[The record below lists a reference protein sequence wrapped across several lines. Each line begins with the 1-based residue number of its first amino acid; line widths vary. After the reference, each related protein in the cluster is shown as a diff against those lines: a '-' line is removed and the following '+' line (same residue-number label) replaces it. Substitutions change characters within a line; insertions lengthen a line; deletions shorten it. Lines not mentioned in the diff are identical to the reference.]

1 MGMGM
6 FGGNDKNDEVARKL
20 CQLYIPRGDT
30 GLLQ

>member
-1 MGMGM
+1 M